1 MKKKSFIAYPY
12 IVWMIIFII
21 VPLLLVLL
29 FSLTDESAFEAGKIK
44 ITLDNFKRFYD
55 PLYLNILKRSVI
67 LAVASTVICLI
78 LGYPMALI
86 LSRQE
91 PRVRNILSL
100 LFVLP
105 MWINFLLRTYA
116 WMTLLSK
123 NGIINSF
130 LSFIG
135 LPTINLMYNDAAV
148 LLGMVY
154 NFLPFMILP
163 IYSVLIKLDNSL
175 IEASYDLGG
184 NKANTFRK
192 VIFPLSLPGVIT
204 GITMVF
210 MPAVS
215 TFVISK
221 LLGGG
226 KYVLIG
232 NLVERQFLAADDWH
246 FGSAISIV
254 MMVMILIAMGITA
267 KYDNDREGDGGL
279 W

>member
-1 MKKKSFIAYPY
+1 MKKKNYLAYPY
-12 IVWMIIFII
+12 MLWMIIFII
-21 VPLLLVLL
+21 IPLSLVLF
-29 FSLTDESAFEAGKIK
+29 FSLTDQTAYKMGQIK
-44 ITLDNFKRFYD
+44 FSLENFKRFYD
-55 PLYLNILKRSVI
+55 PLYLNVLKRSLI
-67 LAVASTVICLI
+67 LAFVSTIVCLI
-78 LGYPMALI
+78 LGYPMAFI
-86 LSRQE
+86 MSKQDTKT
-91 PRVRNILSL
+91 RNILSL
-100 LFVLP
+100 LFILP

-123 NGIINSF
+123 NGLINKLLGF
-130 LSFIG
+130 LG
-135 LPTINLMYNDAAV
+135 LGSLNLMYNDGAV

-154 NFLPFMILP
+154 NFIPFMILP

-175 IEASYDLGG
+175 VEASYDLGAS
-184 NKANTFRK
+184 KMETFK
-192 VIFPLSLPGVIT
+192 KIIFPLSLPGVMT

-226 KYVLIG
+226 KYILIG
-232 NLVERQFLAADDWH
+232 NLVERQFLSADDWH

-254 MMVMILIAMGITA
+254 MMIMILISMAITV
-267 KYDNDREGDGGL
+267 KYDDDMEGDGGL

>member
-1 MKKKSFIAYPY
+1 ML
-12 IVWMIIFII
+12 IFII

-29 FSLTDESAFEAGKIK
+29 FSLTDESALEAGKIK

-67 LAVASTVICLI
+67 LAVVSTVACLI

-100 LFVLP
+100 LFILP

-135 LPTINLMYNDAAV
+135 LPTLNLMYNDGAV
-148 LLGMVY
+148 LLGMIY

-163 IYSVLIKLDNSL
+163 IYSVLIKLDDSL

>member
-1 MKKKSFIAYPY
+1 MKKRSIASLPY
-12 IVWMIIFII
+12 ILWMLIFILAPI
-21 VPLLLVLL
+21 LLVLF
-29 FSLTDESAFEAGKIK
+29 FSLTDEKSYELGQIK
-44 ITLDNFKRFYD
+44 FTIENFKRFYD
-55 PLYLNILKRSVI
+55 PLYLNVLKKSVI
-67 LAVASTVICLI
+67 LAVEATVICLI
-78 LGYPMALI
+78 LGYPMAFI
-86 LSRQE
+86 LSKQS
-91 PRVRNILSL
+91 PKKRNVMSL
-100 LFVLP
+100 LFILP

-123 NGIINSF
+123 NGIINTF
-130 LSFIG
+130 LVWLG
-135 LPTINLMYNDAAV
+135 LPKLNLMYNDGAV

-163 IYSVLIKLDNSL
+163 IYSVLVKLDKSFL
-175 IEASYDLGG
+175 EASYDLGG
-184 NKANTFRK
+184 NRVHTFK
-192 VIFPLSLPGVIT
+192 KIILPLSIPGVIT

-226 KYVLIG
+226 KYTLIG
-232 NLVERQFLAADDWH
+232 NLVERQFLSADNWH

-254 MMVMILIAMGITA
+254 LMIMILFAMAITN
-267 KYDNDREGDGGL
+267 KFDQDGEGSGGL